1 MGYMEKTLQSILA
14 VALQAKNP
22 HQFLCHMDLHF
33 TLLLMAHTGVKK

>member
-1 MGYMEKTLQSILA
+1 MGYMEKTLRSIFA